1 MKPLIFAFCLFAFAL
16 NLSAQ
21 TRDYT
26 KYVNPFIG
34 TGGHG
39 HTFPGATV
47 PFGAVQLSP
56 DTRIDNWDGSSG
68 YHYSDNELFGFSHTH
83 LNGTGIPDY
92 CDILLMPTV
101 GEVNFD
107 SFKSTFSH
115 ANEKAEPGFYSVKID
130 NGVFAELTATK
141 RAGFHRYTFPKD
153 GKASIMLDLKW
164 RDKVLDSGL
173 EVVGNNRIEGFRRS
187 SSWAKDQV
195 VYFVAEFSKPF
206 EKVST
211 QNVDPGKTVVLKVV
225 EFNNLIKGE
234 NLKTSITFINPKNEQ
249 ILVKVGISAVDI
261 EGARKNL
268 QAEVPDWNFDKVRQ
282 NAKNEW
288 NKELSRIEVTDD
300 NQANL
305 TNFYT
310 ALYHTK
316 VQPNVFQDVDGRY
329 RGIDRKIYSAS
340 KDTNYTIF
348 SLWDTFRAAHPLYTI
363 IDEKRTVDFINTFI
377 RQYEQGGRL
386 PVWELAGNETDCM
399 IGYHSVSVIADAMA
413 KGIKGF
419 DYEKAFAAA
428 KHSAELNHF
437 GLEAYKKRGYI
448 SMEDE
453 QESVSK
459 TLEYAYDDWCIAQMA
474 KVLLNG
480 KDSLTSKFGDTI
492 NTSKTQLKSITVS
505 KEKVKLAEDY
515 QKYIARARSFENL
528 FDQSTGFMRPKQN
541 GGFIKAFEPQEVTFN
556 FTEGNSWVYSFFV
569 PQDVLRLIQLQGGRD
584 KFVAK
589 LDELFN
595 TQVKLSGREQPDI
608 TGLIGQY
615 AHGNEPSHH
624 ITYLYNYVDEAWK
637 TQRLVRKIMDEFYH
651 PAPDG
656 LIGNEDCGQMS
667 AWYILSASGFYPV
680 TPGQSFYDLG
690 TPLFKEIKYN
700 LENGKS
706 FTVKAP
712 NVSSK
717 NIYVKLAKLNGKRLV
732 SPKLNHA
739 DIINGGVLEF
749 EMTDVPDKT
758 AFYAFGEMLDKE
770 RFKRNAQF
778 VAVPVIESDSRVF
791 SGQASVSMKTVSLNT
806 KIYYTVDG
814 SEPTE
819 NSTEYKNP
827 FRIEKAAQIKAVAID
842 NRNVKSF
849 VTEADFIKKSN
860 DWAIVVE
867 SKYTAGGD
875 EGLIDGIR
883 GSVNYASG
891 GWQGYQNQ
899 DLIAV
904 IDLKRETEIKRLG
917 GSFLQDARP
926 WIWMPKTVEFEISD
940 DNRSFRKVAEIK
952 TDVAPDDMKP
962 QMKDYFQAIA
972 PVKAR
977 YVRVRAKNL
986 GVIPAWHPGAGG
998 AAYIFVDE
1006 IFVQ

>member
-1 MKPLIFAFCLFAFAL
+1 MKPLIFTLCLFVFAL

-21 TRDYT
+21 TRDFT

-68 YHYSDNELFGFSHTH
+68 YHYSDSIIYGFSHTH

-92 CDILLMPTV
+92 CDILFAPYVSEKDFLEASPNDTLN
-101 GEVNFD
+101 GYA
-107 SFKSTFSH
+107 SKFSH
-115 ANEKAEPGFYSVKID
+115 DAEKAEAGYYSAILQD
-130 NGVFAELTATK
+130 ENITAEMTATK
-141 RAGFHRYTFPKD
+141 RTGFHRYTFPQATENAKLT
-153 GKASIMLDLKW
+153 LDLKW
-164 RDKVLDSGL
+164 RDKVLDS
-173 EVVGNNRIEGFRRS
+173 EIRIIDNKTIAGFRKS
-187 SSWAKDQV
+187 QSWAKDQII
-195 VYFVAEFSKPF
+195 YFYAEFSKPF
-206 EKVST
+206 TSAKIAAEDKFTNEKSAA
-211 QNVDPGKTVVLKVV
+211 GK
-225 EFNNLIKGE
+225 
-234 NLKTSITFINPKNEQ
+234 NLKSVFQFKTKAGEQ
-249 ILVKVGISAVDI
+249 ILVKIGISAVDV
-261 EGARKNL
+261 EGAKKNL
-268 QAEVPDWNFDKVRQ
+268 KAEIADWNFDKVRQ
-282 NAKNEW
+282 NAKAEW

-300 NQANL
+300 NQSNL

-316 VQPNVFQDVDGRY
+316 VQPNVFQDSDGRY
-329 RGIDRKIYSAS
+329 RGIDRKIYSAP
-340 KDTNYTIF
+340 KDSIYTIF

-419 DYEKAFAAA
+419 DYEKAFTAA
-428 KHSAELNHF
+428 KHSAELDHF

-474 KVLLNG
+474 KILLEKGRNG
-480 KDSLTSKFGDTI
+480 MSREDYIQTFANADGIESSKF
-492 NTSKTQLKSITVS
+492 NKTVYTKKQ
-505 KEKVKLAEDY
+505 DY
-515 QKYIARARSFENL
+515 EKYIARARSFENL
-528 FDQSTGFMRPKQN
+528 FDPETGFMRPKQN
-541 GGFIKAFEPQEVTFN
+541 GGFIKNFEPQEVTFN

-569 PQDVLRLIQLQGGRD
+569 PQDVSRLIELQGGRD
-584 KFVAK
+584 KFAAK

-624 ITYLYNYVDEAWK
+624 ITYLYNYAGEPWK
-637 TQRLVRKIMDEFYH
+637 TQKIVRKIMDEFYH

-680 TPGQSFYDLG
+680 APGSGNYDFG
-690 TPLFKEIKYN
+690 TPLFKEVKYH
-700 LENGKS
+700 LENGKV

-712 NVSSK
+712 NVSK
-717 NIYVKLAKLNGKRLV
+717 TNIYVKSVKINGAVYNKTFF
-732 SPKLNHA
+732 NHS
-739 DIINGGVLEF
+739 DIKNGGVLEF
-749 EMTDVPDKT
+749 EMTDQPAKNAFAVFSKSEIGDK
-758 AFYAFGEMLDKE
+758 
-770 RFKRNAQF
+770 F
-778 VAVPVIESDSRVF
+778 VAVPVIEAANRVF
-791 SGQASVSMKTVSLNT
+791 EGAEKISLKTPTPNA
-806 KIYYTVDG
+806 KIYYSIDG
-814 SEPTE
+814 SEPKA
-819 NSTEYKNP
+819 EYKAPLTIDKNTTL
-827 FRIEKAAQIKAVAID
+827 KALAID
-842 NRNVKSF
+842 ASGAKSF
-849 VTEADFIKKSN
+849 VTEAVFIKKTN
-860 DWAIVVE
+860 DWSIKIE
-867 SKYTAGGD
+867 SKYSRQYAAGGD

-899 DLIAV
+899 DLVAV
-904 IDLKRETEIKRLG
+904 IDLKRETEIKKLG

-926 WIWMPKTVEFEISD
+926 WIWMPKTVEFEVSS
-940 DNRSFRKVAEIK
+940 DNRDFRKVAEIK

-986 GVIPAWHPGAGG
+986 GVIPAWHPGAGS

>member
-1 MKPLIFAFCLFAFAL
+1 MKKLALMILLASCINLFA
-16 NLSAQ
+16 Q
-21 TRDYT
+21 TKDYT
-26 KYVNPFIG
+26 KYVNPFVG

-101 GEVNFD
+101 NNDDPFGLKPAFAKAAKDALAGKPVITRHEDVNFNNY
-107 SFKSTFSH
+107 KSTFSH
-115 ANEKAEPGFYSVKID
+115 ANEKAEPGYYSVKID

-141 RAGFHRYTFPKD
+141 RVGLHRYTFPKTD
-153 GKASIMLDLKW
+153 NASIVLDLKW
-164 RDKVLDSGL
+164 RDKVLDSQMKI
-173 EVVGNNRIEGFRRS
+173 VGKNRIEGYRRS

-206 EKVST
+206 RSYGVFNGIAELVMQGQAEKGTDLRTVLYFST
-211 QNVDPGKTVVLKVV
+211 K
-225 EFNNLIKGE
+225 E
-234 NLKTSITFINPKNEQ
+234 NEQ

-268 QAEVPDWNFDKVRQ
+268 QAEVPDWNFDKVRAD
-282 NAKNEW
+282 AKNEW

-329 RGIDRKIYSAS
+329 RGIDRKIYSAP
-340 KDTNYTIF
+340 KDSNYTIF

-363 IDEKRTVDFINTFI
+363 TDEKRTVDFINTFI

-428 KHSAELNHF
+428 KHSAQLDHF

-448 SMEDE
+448 STEDE
-453 QESVSK
+453 HEAVSK
-459 TLEYAYDDWCIAQMA
+459 MLEYAYDDWCIAQMA
-474 KVLLNG
+474 KILG
-480 KDSLTSKFGDTI
+480 KQS
-492 NTSKTQLKSITVS
+492 
-505 KEKVKLAEDY
+505 DY
-515 QKYIARARSFENL
+515 QQFTARARSFENI
-528 FDQSTGFMRPKQN
+528 FDPETGFMRPKQN
-541 GGFIKAFEPQEVTFN
+541 GGFVKAFEPQEVSHS

-569 PQDVLRLIQLQGGRD
+569 PQDVSRLIELQGGRE
-584 KFVAK
+584 KFIAK

-624 ITYLYNYVDEAWK
+624 ITYLYNYAGEPWK
-637 TQRLVRKIMDEFYH
+637 TQKIVRRIMDEFYH

-667 AWYILSASGFYPV
+667 AWYILSTSGFYPV
-680 TPGQSFYDLG
+680 TPGSGNYDFG
-690 TPLFKEIKYN
+690 TPLFKEVKYH
-700 LENGKS
+700 LENGKT

-712 NVSSK
+712 NVSK
-717 NIYVKLAKLNGKRLV
+717 TNFYVKSVKLNGKAHDK
-732 SPKLNHA
+732 SFIAHS
-739 DIINGGVLEF
+739 DIKNGGVLEF
-749 EMTDVPDKT
+749 EMTDTPAKNAFAVFSKSEIAEKSVP
-758 AFYAFGEMLDKE
+758 
-770 RFKRNAQF
+770 
-778 VAVPVIESDSRVF
+778 VPVIEAANRVF
-791 SGQASVSMKTVSLNT
+791 ESAEKVSLKTLAPNA
-806 KIYYTVDG
+806 KIYYSTDG
-814 SEPTE
+814 GEPK
-819 NSTEYKNP
+819 SEYKAPLTIDKNTTL
-827 FRIEKAAQIKAVAID
+827 KAVAVD
-842 NRNVKSF
+842 ASGSRSF
-849 VTEADFIKKSN
+849 VTEAAFIKKSN
-860 DWAIVVE
+860 DWSVKIE
-867 SKYTAGGD
+867 SKYSRQYTAGGD

-891 GWQGYQNQ
+891 GWQGYQGQ

-904 IDLKRETEIKRLG
+904 IDLKRETEIKKLG

-926 WIWMPKTVEFEISD
+926 WIWMPKSVEFEVSD
-940 DNRSFRKVAEIK
+940 DNRNFRKVAEIV
-952 TDVAPDDMKP
+952 TDIAPDDMKP
-962 QMKDYFQAIA
+962 QMKDYFQTIA

-977 YVRVRAKNL
+977 YVRVRAKNF
-986 GVIPAWHPGAGG
+986 GTIPAWHPGAGG